1 MTSARRRG
9 RQSGEGGTGSLVG
22 ARRFTTRQ
30 RRLLTA
36 AAAVTVVA
44 LVVALIAAI
53 GTHRVDDG
61 VTESERTTV
70 LRAAETAITALMN
83 FGPDTTPDDA
93 RRTGALLA
101 DPLALDFR
109 ARGYD
114 VVVGG
119 AIATGVRVQ
128 SRVVGAGLHSDS
140 DERARVLVFLDQQ
153 LRPGRGAA
161 EPDGDLSG
169 TAPTARWA
177 AMRKVDGNWLLADL
191 QPVGDITR

>member
-1 MTSARRRG
+1 MTNARRRG

-22 ARRFTTRQ
+22 AQRFTTRQ

-53 GTHRVDDG
+53 GTYRVDDG

>member
-1 MTSARRRG
+1 M
-9 RQSGEGGTGSLVG
+9 
-22 ARRFTTRQ
+22 
-30 RRLLTA
+30 LTV

-53 GTHRVDDG
+53 GTSRVDDG

-83 FGPDTTPDDA
+83 FGPETTPDDA

-114 VVVGG
+114 VMVGG

-128 SRVVGAGLHSDS
+128 SRVVGAGLHSYS